1 MGWSPGTQV
10 RKLRR
15 GPGQT
20 VHPAC
25 EPRIVQQ
32 YWSRAGAG
40 RGALLRWEWLY
51 RSLITKW
58 RWQRDRGAVAGLSRE
73 RGRPRRRSWGPRAD
87 SAPQAD
93 DPAGVGDDPQGER
106 DPGQLVGARGGARG
120 RLRDRWERGGAMVV
134 STATEMGLLVG
145 TSRG

>member
-32 YWSRAGAG
+32 YWSLAGAG

-93 DPAGVGDDPQGER
+93 DPAEVGDDPQGER